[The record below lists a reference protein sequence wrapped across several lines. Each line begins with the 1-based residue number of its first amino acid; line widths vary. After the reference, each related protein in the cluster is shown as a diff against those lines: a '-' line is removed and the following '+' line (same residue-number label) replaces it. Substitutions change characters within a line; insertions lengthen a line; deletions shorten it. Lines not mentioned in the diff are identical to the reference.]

1 LFFVYFSKTIFQYL
15 LSILISL
22 FLAGIPIK
30 DQNEAS
36 TLQKNQRQ
44 QKRRRATSK
53 ILKVITGFRSTRN
66 RFLQQARFF

>member
-53 ILKVITGFRSTRN
+53 ILKVITGF
-66 RFLQQARFF
+66 